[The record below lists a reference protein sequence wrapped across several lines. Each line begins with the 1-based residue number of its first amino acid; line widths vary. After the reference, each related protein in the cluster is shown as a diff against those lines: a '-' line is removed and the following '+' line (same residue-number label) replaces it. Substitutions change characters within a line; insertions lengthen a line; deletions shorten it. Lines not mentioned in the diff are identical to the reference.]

1 MSSRFNITYS
11 SATVAILGV
20 ALLIM
25 GVLLTF
31 DALSSEW
38 VLGQRILTP
47 IGVVLVLLGLIILS
61 SKEA

>member
-20 ALLIM
+20 ALLVT
-25 GVLLTF
+25 GGLLTY
-31 DALSSEW
+31 DSLTTEW
-38 VLGQRILTP
+38 IVGPRILTP
-47 IGVVLVLLGLIILS
+47 IGVVIFLLGLIVLA